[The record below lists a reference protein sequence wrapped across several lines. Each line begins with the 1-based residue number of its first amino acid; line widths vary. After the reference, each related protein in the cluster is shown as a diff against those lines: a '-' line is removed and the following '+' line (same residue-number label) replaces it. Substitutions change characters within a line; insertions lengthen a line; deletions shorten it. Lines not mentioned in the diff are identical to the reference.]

1 MLRQFTAFSS
11 RSGFKWWAS
20 ASSAIL
26 LLCLAPFLS
35 AADPQFERAEEKLDR
50 LVDGKAS
57 PGSEILFT
65 PAEIEAW
72 TREKAHEQVGDA
84 FRNPRVTLET
94 GTGAGSAL
102 VDFLKMREAKGKT
115 TNALMAMMLQGERPL
130 TVYVR
135 VSSAAGRCTVYLT
148 RVELSGAEISGALL
162 DYLIKTFLLQMYP
175 DVRLGEPFELG
186 LNMERIELKPEGVR
200 VVMKK

>member
-1 MLRQFTAFSS
+1 MLRPFTASWLPNVFS
-11 RSGFKWWAS
+11 AV
-20 ASSAIL
+20 L
-26 LLCLAPFLS
+26 LLSLAPFLA
-35 AADPQFERAEEKLDR
+35 AADPQFERAQAKLDR

-130 TVYVR
+130 TVYLR

-186 LNMERIELKPEGVR
+186 LNMERIELRPEGVR

>member
-1 MLRQFTAFSS
+1 MLRPFTAFLLPSV
-11 RSGFKWWAS
+11 F
-20 ASSAIL
+20 SAIP
-26 LLCLAPFLS
+26 LLCLAPILT
-35 AADPQFERAEEKLDR
+35 AADPQFERAEAKLDR